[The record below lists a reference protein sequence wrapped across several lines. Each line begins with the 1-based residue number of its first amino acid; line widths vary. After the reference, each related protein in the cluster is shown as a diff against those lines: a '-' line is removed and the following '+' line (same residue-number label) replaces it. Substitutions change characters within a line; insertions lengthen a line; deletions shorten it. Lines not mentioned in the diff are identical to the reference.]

1 MSIFKRKF
9 VQVEIYKDVY
19 GEGRWEYLHFINDG
33 KLNSKLKVLRTWFD
47 NKEVEAN
54 GVVRFYIKEVYKTD
68 NPKGDFKNIV
78 I

>member
-19 GEGRWEYLHFINDG
+19 GQGKWDYINFTNDG
-33 KLNSKLKVLRTWFD
+33 KLKSKLKVLRDWLN
-47 NKEVEAN
+47 NKEVEAH

-68 NPKGDFKNIV
+68 NPQGDFKNI
-78 I
+78 IL